1 LECTLCSILPVGINP
16 FSPELAVRQRS
27 RDHLVRCIETAAEMG
42 VHLLGGPLFAPI
54 GYLPGHR
61 PTDDEWSW
69 EVDLFQSVG
78 DLLKVNDITL
88 SIEPVNRSETFFLPT
103 LNT

>member
-1 LECTLCSILPVGINP
+1 MGFTGFELPMFDPAALPATAIRRAFEANGLECTLCSILPVGINP

-42 VHLLGGPLFAPI
+42 VHLLGDPLFAPI

-61 PTDDEWSW
+61 PTDDE
-69 EVDLFQSVG
+69 
-78 DLLKVNDITL
+78 
-88 SIEPVNRSETFFLPT
+88 
-103 LNT
+103 